1 MSPRF
6 ELSIDDARYPAHL
19 RLTPEPPEI
28 LYGIGDLSCLVPGIA
43 VIGARK
49 GTPYGLS
56 AASLFARWAAE
67 AGYLVISG
75 GAIGCDQAAHFA
87 ARDAEA
93 STVAVL
99 GCGADVDYPSNAVSL
114 LADIRRTGAVLS
126 ELPWGAPPQRW
137 AFRRRNRIIA
147 GLSAGVLVVEAA
159 LPSGTF
165 STADYALD
173 AGREVL
179 AVPGSI
185 FAPECAGSNRLI
197 RQGATPVTDVSE
209 FALELERLLG
219 RARLDVATER
229 PSPLIQGGSDIAS
242 ALIASPMRPD
252 DIARAFGLDIVAV
265 ARRLGVLESQGRI
278 ARYPDGRYGVA
289 GVTSSEGARR
299 RGGTIRENSTGN
311 HEGHA

>member
-1 MSPRF
+1 MTSRF
-6 ELSIDDARYPAHL
+6 ELALDDPRYPQQL
-19 RLTPEPPEI
+19 RLTPEPPKV
-28 LYGIGDLSCLVPGIA
+28 LYGLGDPSLLLPGIA

-49 GTPYGLS
+49 ATPYGLS
-56 AASLFARWAAE
+56 VATLFAGWAAH

-87 ARDAEA
+87 AREADAA
-93 STVAVL
+93 TVAVL

-114 LADIRRTGAVLS
+114 LTDIRRTGVVVS
-126 ELPWGAPPQRW
+126 ELPWGTPPQRW

-147 GLSAGVLVVEAA
+147 GLAAGVLVVEAS

-197 RQGATPVTDVSE
+197 RQGATPVTDAAE
-209 FALELERLLG
+209 LALELERLLG
-219 RARLDVATER
+219 RPSSATAPE
-229 PSPLIQGGSDIAS
+229 PHSPLVDGGGDLAC
-242 ALIASPMRPD
+242 ALIANPMRPD
-252 DIARAFGLDIVAV
+252 DIARAFGLDIVTV

-289 GVTSSEGARR
+289 KVTSSDGARN
-299 RGGTIRENSTGN
+299 RGGTIRDDSDGS
-311 HEGHA
+311 A